1 MKKHIYII
9 ALLFAAAFIT
19 ACSGDHATRNGRDTA
34 KEHYQVQGSGVDT
47 SKTTTTTGDA
57 SNIDNS
63 GSGGTMVA
71 RDSSNLKDSLKIKS
85 E

>member
-1 MKKHIYII
+1 MKTPIYII
-9 ALLFAAAFIT
+9 MLLLATTFIA
-19 ACSGDHATRNGRDTA
+19 ACSGDHSVRNGQDTA
-34 KEHYQVQGSGVDT
+34 KEHYQVPGSGVDT

-71 RDSSNLKDSLKIKS
+71 KDSSNLQKDSVRK
-85 E
+85 